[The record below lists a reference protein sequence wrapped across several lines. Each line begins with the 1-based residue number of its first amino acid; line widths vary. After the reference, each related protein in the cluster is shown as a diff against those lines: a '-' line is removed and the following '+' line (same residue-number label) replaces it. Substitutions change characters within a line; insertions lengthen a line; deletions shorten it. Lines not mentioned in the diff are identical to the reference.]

1 MAFPQGV
8 GAALGD
14 RIEWGQMP
22 MDPADFGEAAR
33 LRFIDADAM
42 TIFDVRLPDLK
53 MTVLQVDGR
62 NVQPV
67 PVDEHIRPTRFA
79 SATKSR
85 GLSLALIVAATI
97 LLGGAP
103 VSAQAPDP
111 HAPHHGGQSPSSSE
125 PGILGTQAPTNVAPP
140 QAPTAPSS
148 SGMMESMMGAPPRK
162 QLYPELMELPAMTPE
177 ARARIEAEAHDRLGT
192 GNAALVQAY
201 DDYHRAMTNNDTA
214 AMSAAAS
221 RQRAALAELES
232 GTAALRALAE
242 GQAPRQVALAW
253 FRGQMNLAPA
263 ALLPTD
269 AAGPFGLSWL
279 HLISM
284 TVVTLFA
291 LTLAALAA
299 SRHRRSIALVN
310 RLTRAG
316 PAAAVRTVGQPTAA
330 PSPAVPKPAEAI
342 SSRPLTQ
349 AKSDTWSGAMRVA
362 AIHRETPHVKTF
374 RLVAPEGSPIPFA
387 FVPGQFLT
395 FSATVD
401 DKTIWRS
408 YSIASPPTRTS
419 YVEITV
425 KREDEGEFSRYLH
438 DRISV
443 GDTLQVRGPSGAFTF
458 DGGNADSI
466 VLIAGGVGITPMM
479 CIIRYLTDA
488 TWPGEI
494 FLVCAIRST
503 EEFIFRE
510 ELEYLQRR
518 WPKLH
523 VAAAVATRSEGTAW
537 MGMEGQLSK
546 DAIVHAVPGIER
558 RRIHLCGP
566 PPMMD
571 AIRRV
576 LAELG
581 VPADQIK
588 AEAFGPAM
596 GLVPP
601 PRPSPSPLPPVSVT
615 QLLQSVEP
623 DTVAAGEAREA
634 EAGPATATLS
644 FARSDKAA
652 PLSPDKTV
660 LEVAESIGV
669 PIDYSC
675 RVGTCGICKTKLL
688 AGQVTMEVQDALTDE
703 DKASGIILA
712 CQARS
717 LGNVTVD
724 A

>member
-1 MAFPQGV
+1 M
-8 GAALGD
+8 
-14 RIEWGQMP
+14 
-22 MDPADFGEAAR
+22 
-33 LRFIDADAM
+33 
-42 TIFDVRLPDLK
+42 
-53 MTVLQVDGR
+53 
-62 NVQPV
+62 
-67 PVDEHIRPTRFA
+67 
-79 SATKSR
+79 
-85 GLSLALIVAATI
+85 
-97 LLGGAP
+97 
-103 VSAQAPDP
+103 
-111 HAPHHGGQSPSSSE
+111 
-125 PGILGTQAPTNVAPP
+125 
-140 QAPTAPSS
+140 
-148 SGMMESMMGAPPRK
+148 
-162 QLYPELMELPAMTPE
+162 
-177 ARARIEAEAHDRLGT
+177 
-192 GNAALVQAY
+192 
-201 DDYHRAMTNNDTA
+201 
-214 AMSAAAS
+214 
-221 RQRAALAELES
+221 
-232 GTAALRALAE
+232 RALAE
-242 GQAPRQVALAW
+242 SQTPRQVALTW
-253 FRGQMNLAPA
+253 FRSQMNLAPA
-263 ALLPTD
+263 TVSAAD
-269 AAGPFGLSWL
+269 AVGPLGLSWF

-299 SRHRRSIALVN
+299 SRHRRSIALVS
-310 RLTRAG
+310 RLTRPG
-316 PAAAVRTVGQPTAA
+316 PAAAVGTVGQPAA
-330 PSPAVPKPAEAI
+330 APPAVPSPAVPKPAEAI
-342 SSRPLTQ
+342 SSPPLAR
-349 AKSDTWSGAMRVA
+349 AKSSTWSGAVRVT

-374 RLVAPEGSPIPFA
+374 RLVVPEGNPIPFTFA
-387 FVPGQFLT
+387 PGQFLT

-401 DKTIWRS
+401 GKTIRRS

-438 DRISV
+438 DRVTV
-443 GDTLQVRGPSGAFTF
+443 GDRLEVRGPSGAFTF

-479 CIIRYLTDA
+479 CVIRYLTDM

-494 FLVCAIRST
+494 FLVCAIRSP

-523 VAAAVATRSEGTAW
+523 VAAAVAARSEGTAW
-537 MGMEGQLSK
+537 MGLEGQLSK
-546 DAIVHAVPGIER
+546 DAIVHAVPGIEK

-581 VPADQIK
+581 VPPGQIK
-588 AEAFGPAM
+588 TEAFGPAM

-601 PRPSPSPLPPVSVT
+601 PRPTPAPPPPASVT
-615 QLLQSVEP
+615 ELLRKVETDDVP
-623 DTVAAGEAREA
+623 PGARQA

-644 FARSDKAA
+644 FARSGKAA
-652 PLSPDKTV
+652 PLPPDKTV
-660 LEVAESIGV
+660 LEVAEAAGV

-675 RVGTCGICKTKLL
+675 RVGTCGICKTRLL

-703 DKASGIILA
+703 DKASGTILA

>member
-1 MAFPQGV
+1 M
-8 GAALGD
+8 
-14 RIEWGQMP
+14 E
-22 MDPADFGEAAR
+22 
-33 LRFIDADAM
+33 
-42 TIFDVRLPDLK
+42 
-53 MTVLQVDGR
+53 
-62 NVQPV
+62 
-67 PVDEHIRPTRFA
+67 
-79 SATKSR
+79 
-85 GLSLALIVAATI
+85 
-97 LLGGAP
+97 
-103 VSAQAPDP
+103 
-111 HAPHHGGQSPSSSE
+111 
-125 PGILGTQAPTNVAPP
+125 
-140 QAPTAPSS
+140 
-148 SGMMESMMGAPPRK
+148 MMGSMMGRPPVK
-162 QLYPELMELPAMTPE
+162 QLYPQLMELPAMTPE
-177 ARARIEAEAHDRLGT
+177 ARSKIEADARNRINT

-201 DDYHRAMTNNDTA
+201 DDYHRAMMNNDTA
-214 AMSAAAS
+214 GMSAAAA

-232 GTAALRALAE
+232 GTAGLRALAE
-242 GQAPRQVALAW
+242 GQAPRQIALTW
-253 FRGQMNLAPA
+253 FREQMNLAPPEMS
-263 ALLPTD
+263 LEGPV
-269 AAGPFGLSWL
+269 GPFGLSWF
-279 HLISM
+279 HFISM
-284 TVVTLFA
+284 TAVALFTL
-291 LTLAALAA
+291 TMAAMAA
-299 SRHRRSIALVN
+299 SRRQRSIALVN
-310 RLTRAG
+310 RLTSA
-316 PAAAVRTVGQPTAA
+316 PAAVLRPVGQPTPVPSA
-330 PSPAVPKPAEAI
+330 PPPRTAELTSPPRIAPPKG
-342 SSRPLTQ
+342 S
-349 AKSDTWSGAMRVA
+349 TWSGAMRVA

-374 RLVAPEGSPIPFA
+374 RLVAPDGARIPFT

-401 DKTIWRS
+401 GKTIRRS

-425 KREDEGEFSRYLH
+425 KREDDGEFSRYLH
-438 DRISV
+438 DRVSV

-479 CIIRYLTDA
+479 CVIRYLTDM

-494 FLVCAIRST
+494 FLVCAVRNT

-523 VAAAVATRSEGTAW
+523 VAAAVAARSEGTAW
-537 MGMEGQLSK
+537 MGLEGQLSK

-581 VPADQIK
+581 VPPDQIK
-588 AEAFGPAM
+588 TEAFGPAM

-601 PRPSPSPLPPVSVT
+601 PRPSPGPPPPVSVT
-615 QLLQSVEP
+615 ELLQKVETGAVP
-623 DTVAAGEAREA
+623 PGPPEAREA
-634 EAGPATATLS
+634 DAGPATAALS
-644 FARSDKAA
+644 FARSGIGA
-652 PLSPDKTV
+652 PLPPDKTV